1 MIDSDGILHDGVGH
15 PRVAG
20 TYARVLGRYVR
31 DAHALGLMDALRR
44 MPLPPAHRR
53 AQRVPVMRHKGRI
66 RPGADAD
73 LVLFDPRAVADR
85 ATYREPMLPPVGIP
99 YLLIIGAV
107 AGRGARSA
115 RTFAPPSP
123 SSRTS
128 IWSDATMGIEITNF
142 RREHAEQFA
151 QLNREWLEAYGL
163 MEPANEE
170 QLADP
175 RAYFL
180 DRGGQIFVAVNDDNV
195 IGTCAIVP
203 HGVDEFEV
211 AKLTVSPAFRGQG
224 IARRLVERCLA
235 YARERGA
242 RRVVL
247 VSNSRLHT
255 ALRLYESFGFERR
268 PAPGAKEY
276 EHQDVYMELRFD
288 TASP

>member
-1 MIDSDGILHDGVGH
+1 MS
-15 PRVAG
+15 
-20 TYARVLGRYVR
+20 
-31 DAHALGLMDALRR
+31 
-44 MPLPPAHRR
+44 
-53 AQRVPVMRHKGRI
+53 
-66 RPGADAD
+66 
-73 LVLFDPRAVADR
+73 
-85 ATYREPMLPPVGIP
+85 
-99 YLLIIGAV
+99 
-107 AGRGARSA
+107 
-115 RTFAPPSP
+115 
-123 SSRTS
+123 
-128 IWSDATMGIEITNF
+128 IEITSF
-142 RREHAEQFA
+142 QPDHADRFA

-180 DRGGQIFVAVNDDNV
+180 DRGGQIFVALNDGNV

-224 IARRLVERCLA
+224 IARRLVERCLT

-242 RRVVL
+242 RRVML

-268 PAPGAKEY
+268 PTPAAKEY
-276 EHQDVYMELRFD
+276 EHQDVYMELQLD
-288 TASP
+288 AVPPAI